1 MDDLVEAIN
10 VVWDNPEL
18 AYKIRSTNDYRRYF
32 KETYGWDDIST
43 ELFDNA
49 WDLAS
54 SDVEDG
60 VKIGSTYYTLEDAV
74 DWLEDKLSE
83 YGNTRF
89 FPSEDTDILDK
100 LISKFGNPYFWR
112 D

>member
-1 MDDLVEAIN
+1 MRGI
-10 VVWDNPEL
+10 WL
-18 AYKIRSTNDYRRYF
+18 ARMLKMVS
-32 KETYGWDDIST
+32 
-43 ELFDNA
+43 
-49 WDLAS
+49 
-54 SDVEDG
+54 
-60 VKIGSTYYTLEDAV
+60 EDAV